1 MHAAQF
7 LFEEITEIQEK
18 WATFKLNKI
27 KFPGILND
35 YLVLYFQH
43 GYPIFWNYFLMQLM
57 SNILLD
63 VVFQL
68 LIIANLGK
76 QACIK
81 L

>member
-18 WATFKLNKI
+18 LATLKLNKI

-43 GYPIFWNYFLMQLM
+43 GYPIF
-57 SNILLD
+57 
-63 VVFQL
+63 
-68 LIIANLGK
+68 
-76 QACIK
+76 
-81 L
+81 